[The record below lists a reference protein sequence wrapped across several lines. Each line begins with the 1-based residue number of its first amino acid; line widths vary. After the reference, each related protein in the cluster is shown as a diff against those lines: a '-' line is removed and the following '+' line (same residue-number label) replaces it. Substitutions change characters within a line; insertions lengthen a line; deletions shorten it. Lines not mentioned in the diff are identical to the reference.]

1 MPRGCAPAQAA
12 RPHLLARRS
21 ASRSRA
27 QRQRRCRVPG
37 MHVDPQRLASSSD
50 SRLPRE
56 VVDGSSAVGAGTV
69 QLRTSH
75 EAGEMREGIA
85 ARERHVFGVR
95 LQRRRE
101 EADWARSRWQ
111 NIELGG
117 DVTAQSTWG
126 SVSDG
131 RGRGGGGACGHAKVQ
146 EGRGCLARLG
156 GRPGRGAVKVAR
168 ATFFPVSLQG
178 GQIPIYGYSA
188 RHYAGREKTDE
199 SGQGVSPRHTLYP
212 HLLSVKRPAQVRWR
226 AKRQRTS
233 GTAMNSGLKN

>member
-1 MPRGCAPAQAA
+1 MHAGVGQLREVERRPCEAIAACRADVYRLERLGRICSREGPHRVVAHNGKGGVGCRGAW
-12 RPHLLARRS
+12 
-21 ASRSRA
+21 
-27 QRQRRCRVPG
+27 G

-50 SRLPRE
+50 SRLPRV
-56 VVDGSSAVGAGTV
+56 VVDGSSAVGAGTM

-95 LQRRRE
+95 LRRRRE
-101 EADWARSRWQ
+101 DWARSRCR

-117 DVTAQSTWG
+117 DVAAQSTWG

-131 RGRGGGGACGHAKVQ
+131 RGRGGGRTERVVAKVQ

-178 GQIPIYGYSA
+178 GQIPVCGYSA
-188 RHYAGREKTDE
+188 RHYAGRKKTDE

-212 HLLSVKRPAQVRWR
+212 HLLSV
-226 AKRQRTS
+226 
-233 GTAMNSGLKN
+233 